1 MERKRNYIYP
11 EKDSLTAAFV
21 CEFLRTLRQYSNEGR
36 PLHIALSG
44 GSTPL
49 AIFGQLAEQTIRADW
64 SHVHLYWGD
73 ERCVPRDDPESNYGS
88 VLKALLKPLGLD
100 MAHIHPIRGE
110 EKPLGEALRYGDL
123 LLKQLP
129 MENGF
134 PVFDWIWLGLGTDGH
149 TASIFPEQI
158 ELWTAGS
165 PCIASSHPDTAQA
178 RISISGGVIN
188 AAKRVSFI
196 ASGIEKA
203 RVIRDIFFKEGRH
216 MEYPAFYVN
225 PASENLEWYLDQD
238 AASLL

>member
-21 CEFLRTLRQYSNEGR
+21 CEFSRTLKQYSNDR
-36 PLHIALSG
+36 KPLHIALSG

-49 AIFGQLAEQTIRADW
+49 AIFRQLTKQTTRAEW

-73 ERCVPRDDPESNYGS
+73 ERCVPRDDPESNYGNA
-88 VLKALLKPLGLD
+88 LKELFKPLGLD
-100 MAHIHPIRGE
+100 MAQIHRIRGE
-110 EKPLGEALRYGDL
+110 EKPPGEALRYGDL

-129 MENGF
+129 VENGF
-134 PVFDWIWLGLGTDGH
+134 PVFDWVWLGLGTDGH

-165 PCIASSHPDTAQA
+165 PCITSSHPDNAQA

-225 PASENLEWYLDQD
+225 PASGNLEWYLDQD